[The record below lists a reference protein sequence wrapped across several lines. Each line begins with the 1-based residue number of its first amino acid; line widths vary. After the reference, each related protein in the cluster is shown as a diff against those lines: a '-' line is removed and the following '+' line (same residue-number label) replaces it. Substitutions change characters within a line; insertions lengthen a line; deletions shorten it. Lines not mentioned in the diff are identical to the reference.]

1 MPAAI
6 FNGDDLT
13 IELPSIGSFDTQ
25 VDFYSAWKS
34 WALLGNN
41 CAYPSAFDTTG
52 GDDLGGGQTIA
63 PYFFCRNDLG
73 WRIKMPDANGEI
85 VVSGNLF
92 PRDASTTLYQQ
103 AEGYDAFFRLEV
115 SSRSIVTE
123 TGISGLTSAESAL
136 LKLIPALL

>member
-1 MPAAI
+1 
-6 FNGDDLT
+6 
-13 IELPSIGSFDTQ
+13 
-25 VDFYSAWKS
+25 
-34 WALLGNN
+34 
-41 CAYPSAFDTTG
+41 
-52 GDDLGGGQTIA
+52 
-63 PYFFCRNDLG
+63 
-73 WRIKMPDANGEI
+73 MPDANGEI